1 MKHAG
6 PRKGGYIGVMTSRPL
21 DTTAAAWT
29 AQNAAL
35 DRMGGRARLRA
46 ALELSDAV
54 REIRLSGIHARHPEL
69 DRREVVA
76 RLVREEYGIE
86 LPDSP

>member
-1 MKHAG
+1 
-6 PRKGGYIGVMTSRPL
+6 MTSRPL

-35 DRMGGRARLRA
+35 DRMGGPARVRA
-46 ALELSDAV
+46 AVDLSEAV
-54 REIRLSGIHARHPEL
+54 RDIRLSGIQARHPEL
-69 DRREVVA
+69 DRREVIA
-76 RLVREEYGIE
+76 RLVQEEYGID